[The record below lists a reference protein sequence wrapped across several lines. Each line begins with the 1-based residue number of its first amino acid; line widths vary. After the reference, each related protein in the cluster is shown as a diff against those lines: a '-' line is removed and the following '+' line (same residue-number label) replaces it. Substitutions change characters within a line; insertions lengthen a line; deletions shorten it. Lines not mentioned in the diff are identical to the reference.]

1 MRRHTKT
8 LTYLLTYDSGKI
20 DFKEFLLAINIT
32 SAGKPEQKLEWAFQ
46 MCFDSG
52 LHFDLHLD
60 VRSWSGLSRCVPTP
74 TFTLTFTLTSE
85 AGVGFPDV

>member
-1 MRRHTKT
+1 MDRTRRRRCVTSDMRRRTKT

-46 MCFDSG
+46 MCLDSD

-60 VRSWSGLSRCVPTP
+60 VRSWSGLSRCMT
-74 TFTLTFTLTSE
+74 
-85 AGVGFPDV
+85 